1 MTEIAGMPGPCP
13 LLCGIV
19 LEDIA
24 LEDMPEASKAHTE
37 RVQPFEIPG
46 FLRKTSR
53 SAALTRGHEGPGKAL
68 RSIAENNSPRAAKAR
83 RTHSAPS
90 APTSAPAMT
99 SLGWCAS
106 TTTRLNMM
114 MSA

>member
-1 MTEIAGMPGPCP
+1 MG
-13 LLCGIV
+13 
-19 LEDIA
+19 LED
-24 LEDMPEASKAHTE
+24 LVLKDMPEASKAHPD
-37 RVQPFEIPG
+37 RVQPGEILG

-53 SAALTRGHEGPGKAL
+53 SAALSRCDEGPGKAR

-83 RTHSAPS
+83 RTQSAPR
-90 APTSAPAMT
+90 APTSAPAIT

-114 MSA
+114 SSA